1 MPQANTGELRLTVA
15 DPIGL
20 GLKSTVELVSEAT
33 QYRNTFTTDAAG
45 KVDAERLPF
54 GRYQLEVH
62 AKGFSPVS
70 RLIEVR
76 SALPEKITIQL
87 SLSPVTTTVEV
98 SDQQTLLDPA
108 ATGAVERIG
117 AQTIETRETSL
128 PGRSLVDLVNSQPG
142 WLFEGN
148 GVLHPRG
155 EEYQTQFVVDG
166 IPLTDRRAPGL
177 APEGFSA
184 GAAWDLGY
192 VGWKLW
198 HRDRLRFAPVRLGQE
213 HVRGQLR
220 WRYDGPLFE
229 PAGARELYEQGDDR
243 QLRAA
248 IPQPKK

>member
-1 MPQANTGELRLTVA
+1 MVVLLWALPVLPQANTGELRLTVA

-87 SLSPVTTTVEV
+87 SLSPVTTTVDV

-108 ATGAVERIG
+108 ATGAVERAPWWIWSIPSRVG
-117 AQTIETRETSL
+117 YLKAMGCCILAERSTRHSSWWTEF
-128 PGRSLVDLVNSQPG
+128 R
-142 WLFEGN
+142 
-148 GVLHPRG
+148 
-155 EEYQTQFVVDG
+155 
-166 IPLTDRRAPGL
+166 
-177 APEGFSA
+177 
-184 GAAWDLGY
+184 
-192 VGWKLW
+192 
-198 HRDRLRFAPVRLGQE
+198 
-213 HVRGQLR
+213 
-220 WRYDGPLFE
+220 
-229 PAGARELYEQGDDR
+229 
-243 QLRAA
+243 
-248 IPQPKK
+248 